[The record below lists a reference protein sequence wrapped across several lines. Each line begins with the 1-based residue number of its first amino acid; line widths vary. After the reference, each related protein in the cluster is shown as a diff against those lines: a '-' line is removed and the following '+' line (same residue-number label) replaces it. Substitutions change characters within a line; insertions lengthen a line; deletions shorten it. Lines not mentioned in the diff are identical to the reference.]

1 MTLEQRLRDAQ
12 ETLGIALP
20 MFPRGMSAADMREA
34 WEAWKAGPFNDHYR
48 ALLRAN
54 HPDRGGSTER
64 MAAINDARDVLL
76 SVTPSPPPPPRQV
89 VVINM
94 GSFSS
99 TSAATTTTTMGG
111 GFIVVNGI
119 RIAL

>member
-76 SVTPSPPPPPRQV
+76 SVEPVPPRPPPQP
-89 VVINM
+89 VVIIDM

-99 TSAATTTTTMGG
+99 ASTSTVTMGG
-111 GFIVVNGI
+111 GFIVINGV

>member
-20 MFPRGMSAADMREA
+20 MFPRGMSAADMRTA

-76 SVTPSPPPPPRQV
+76 SVEPVPPRPPPQP
-89 VVINM
+89 VVIIDM

-99 TSAATTTTTMGG
+99 ASTSTVTMGG
-111 GFIVVNGI
+111 GFIVINGV